1 MFVKAVSSEE
11 VTDNSLR
18 MKMSLNSADD
28 KLIEDCLYHNLYH
41 FSQGKM
47 SNENLSALSFQE
59 MFILISAPHP
69 QPPESIP
76 AMNMQFSFCAL
87 LLSPAAF
94 GRSGPEGVTAAQSS
108 VTILERKNICQTFL
122 CVSASYVNRTT
133 EQG

>member
-47 SNENLSALSFQE
+47 SNEKLSTLF
-59 MFILISAPHP
+59 LGNVHTHL
-69 QPPESIP
+69 
-76 AMNMQFSFCAL
+76 C
-87 LLSPAAF
+87 
-94 GRSGPEGVTAAQSS
+94 SS
-108 VTILERKNICQTFL
+108 SL
-122 CVSASYVNRTT
+122 AS
-133 EQG
+133 